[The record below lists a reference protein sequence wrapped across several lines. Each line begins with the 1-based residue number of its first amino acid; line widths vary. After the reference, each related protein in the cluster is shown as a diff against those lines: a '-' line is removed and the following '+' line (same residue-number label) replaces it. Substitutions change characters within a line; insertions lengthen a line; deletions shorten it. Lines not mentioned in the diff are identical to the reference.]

1 MYLIRFLV
9 NFEVFSVFFLRILR
23 DFVDYL
29 NFMALQLREI
39 SEACLIVQIQL
50 VFNNPKNMS
59 TTAALSNY
67 ESKAQKII

>member
-9 NFEVFSVFFLRILR
+9 NFEVFSAFCCEFCGISWIT
-23 DFVDYL
+23 

-39 SEACLIVQIQL
+39 SEACLIAQIQL
-50 VFNNPKNMS
+50 VFNNPKNMN

-67 ESKAQKII
+67 ESKAEKII